1 MTCHE
6 LLKRAFDLYRAWS
19 LDVDTF
25 KYQFKTKVTE
35 HLDHR
40 CNCLEPST
48 DKSKSP
54 GDVIVAA
61 LAHVYQDLSHLPWDI
76 TVEHMFQLVHKWSSG
91 SLDYDKVMKHVDNQ
105 CNCVEPFTC
114 RLNSSEDVAVIIHA
128 YNQLA
133 CYLDTAVFW
142 CLNLRCHEL
151 CTRLTKEKIENQ
163 EEEEKWRRKVKWS
176 FCRHRYCCR

>member
-1 MTCHE
+1 
-6 LLKRAFDLYRAWS
+6 
-19 LDVDTF
+19 
-25 KYQFKTKVTE
+25 
-35 HLDHR
+35 
-40 CNCLEPST
+40 
-48 DKSKSP
+48 
-54 GDVIVAA
+54 
-61 LAHVYQDLSHLPWDI
+61 
-76 TVEHMFQLVHKWSSG
+76 MFQLVHKWSSG

-163 EEEEKWRRKVKWS
+163 EEEEK
-176 FCRHRYCCR
+176 